1 LEGEKREIV
10 RDAQQ
15 KQHELQVRT
24 DYALSRYMLIPQAFF
39 LYFFSSSSVFSL
51 LFNTSQS
58 ENEELR
64 SENKRLEND
73 KMMEQKDHDT
83 ERTLLKSHISNLEKQ
98 LKDREMVLRDCQES
112 KEAELQ
118 EAKTKLQG
126 MKAED
131 EAKLNKERED
141 SRQKLEE
148 MKVKYEEKIRE
159 FKEEINVKQTVFTI
173 RVHEPYNC
181 IFLTFHEYFT
191 GSESAGREDRR
202 SEALRA
208 ACEFCAVRRESP
220 DA

>member
-1 LEGEKREIV
+1 MRKERLSGRHNKSSMSFRSLEHYIV
-10 RDAQQ
+10 LLHAGPGFCF
-15 KQHELQVRT
+15 LQLA
-24 DYALSRYMLIPQAFF
+24 YPH
-39 LYFFSSSSVFSL
+39 FSL
-51 LFNTSQS
+51 AQS

-118 EAKTKLQG
+118 EAKLKLQG

-148 MKVKYEEKIRE
+148 MKVKYDEKIRE
-159 FKEEINVKQTVFTI
+159 FKEEINVKQTVHALIT
-173 RVHEPYNC
+173 
-181 IFLTFHEYFT
+181 L
-191 GSESAGREDRR
+191 ES
-202 SEALRA
+202 LQIT
-208 ACEFCAVRRESP
+208 
-220 DA
+220 